1 MVSRKNS
8 ALRVSLLFYSDI
20 SYYSNK
26 TRLDTVPKMYLESQH
41 PFAHFIHLLKQYH
54 FSLKILP
61 KQKQINIFAVIIE
74 TFVKGKYTK
83 QQ

>member
-1 MVSRKNS
+1 MKRFLGLIWFLVNS
-8 ALRVSLLFYSDI
+8 TLRVSLLFYSDI

-54 FSLKILP
+54 FSKKLISFM
-61 KQKQINIFAVIIE
+61 I
-74 TFVKGKYTK
+74 
-83 QQ
+83 